1 VEFVV
6 ADDEAWLSVFGVIP
20 QAEEASGEKWVR
32 EVRIP
37 VSATEELH
45 VSWDVVERSVR
56 VRWKRAS
63 EVIVDVYREQAT
75 LPTVDDHKNGPVVL
89 VEYHA
94 RECSGRTLGQ
104 TRPNLALKDT
114 FLRT

>member
-6 ADDEAWLSVFGVIP
+6 ADDEAWLSVFGIAP
-20 QAEEASGEKWVR
+20 QTEEASGDNWVR

-45 VSWDVVERSVR
+45 VSWDVVQRSAR
-56 VRWKRAS
+56 VRWRQES
-63 EVIVDVYREQAT
+63 QIIVDVYREQT
-75 LPTVDDHKNGPVVL
+75 TRLTVDDHNNEPLIL
-89 VEYHA
+89 VEYDA
-94 RECSGRTLGQ
+94 GGCSGRTVVR
-104 TRPNLALKDT
+104 TRPNITLKDT

>member
-1 VEFVV
+1 MEFVV
-6 ADDEAWLSVFGVIP
+6 ADDEAWLSVFGVVP
-20 QAEEASGEKWVR
+20 QVEEASGEKWVR
-32 EVRIP
+32 EVLVR

-63 EVIVDVYREQAT
+63 EVVVDVYREQAT
-75 LPTVDDHKNGPVVL
+75 LLAVDDRKKGPLVL

-94 RECSGRTLGQ
+94 EGCHGRTLVQ
-104 TRPNLALKDT
+104 TRPNLVLKDT
-114 FLRT
+114 FLRI

>member
-1 VEFVV
+1 VEFAV
-6 ADDEAWLSVFGVIP
+6 ADDEAWLSVFGIAP

-37 VSATEELH
+37 ISATEELH

-56 VRWKRAS
+56 VRWEQAS
-63 EVIVDVYREQAT
+63 RLIVDVYREQT
-75 LPTVDDHKNGPVVL
+75 TRLTVDDHNNEPLVL

-94 RECSGRTLGQ
+94 GGCSGRTVVR
-104 TRPNLALKDT
+104 TRPNFTMKDT
-114 FLRT
+114 FLQT